1 MAEKLIKILI
11 IEDEPSQLE
20 LLTYNLNVE
29 GYHVL
34 KAETGEEGLLLI
46 KEHQVDLVVLDWMLP
61 DISGIEICRQ
71 IRANKSTSNLA
82 IIMLTARGEEEDKIK
97 GLNIGANDY
106 VVKPYSIKELLARVR
121 TNLRIQKNFSMPEV
135 MTFENIRIDIA
146 RHTVSYDGSNISLG
160 PIEYKL
166 LYFLMS
172 APRQVFSRK
181 QLLDR
186 VWESNTEIETRTVDV
201 HIGRLRKSL
210 KEVSNKNLIR
220 TIRGFGYSL
229 DSVD

>member
-1 MAEKLIKILI
+1 MAEQLTKILI

-20 LLTYNLNVE
+20 LLAYNLNVE

-34 KAETGEEGLLLI
+34 KAETGEEGLLLL
-46 KEHQVDLVVLDWMLP
+46 KEHQVEMVVLDWMLP

-71 IRANKSTSNLA
+71 IRANKSMINLP
-82 IIMLTARGEEEDKIK
+82 IIMLTARGEDEDKIK
-97 GLNIGANDY
+97 GLNIGAN
-106 VVKPYSIKELLARVR
+106 SIKELLARIR
-121 TNLRIQKNFSMPEV
+121 ANLRIQKNFSMPEV

>member
-1 MAEKLIKILI
+1 
-11 IEDEPSQLE
+11 
-20 LLTYNLNVE
+20 
-29 GYHVL
+29 
-34 KAETGEEGLLLI
+34 
-46 KEHQVDLVVLDWMLP
+46 MLP

-71 IRANKSTSNLA
+71 IRANKSTINLPV
-82 IIMLTARGEEEDKIK
+82 IMLTARGEEEDKIK

-121 TNLRIQKNFSMPEV
+121 TNLRIQKNFSTPEV

-146 RHTVSYDGSNISLG
+146 RHTVSYNGSNISLG
-160 PIEYKL
+160 TIEYKL
-166 LYFLMS
+166 LNFLMS

-229 DSVD
+229 DNVD